1 MKLIIILQNIKQK
14 FSDILEYNSW
24 NKKQK
29 MFITITFHKKRNFSF
44 NISNLVSFK

>member
-24 NKKQK
+24 NKKYK
-29 MFITITFHKKRNFSF
+29 ND
-44 NISNLVSFK
+44 NISKKEIFLLI